1 MSYVIDVDS
10 DGGAWRRELLA
21 RPLSVP
27 QLRDMVGELE
37 HSLAVSR
44 RSFEAMREQNLE
56 LVKRLAEAVAREMEQ
71 RARVARLEQEL
82 QKWNTRKTD

>member
-1 MSYVIDVDS
+1 MSYVIDVES
-10 DGGAWRRELLA
+10 EGGAWRRELLA
-21 RPLSVP
+21 RPLNVS

-71 RARVARLEQEL
+71 RARVVRLEQEL